1 MASTKKPA
9 KPAASGLMGLAKK
22 TVKATAKKDDKEVIT
37 VSDQTVSDA
46 IDNYIKNKKIADEA
60 AAAMAASSEIVKSE
74 GGKKI
79 FIEEMEKTGR
89 SKESFIL
96 ASKNG
101 NSLMYVVTDAYKR
114 ANLDEER
121 VEYLRGKFG
130 DEIITDKN
138 EFIVNP
144 ELIDEHG
151 ETLCELIKNCP
162 KFSEEVKES
171 LIQLKQ
177 TFTIAKGTKD
187 KMRDIAKAS
196 KTTVEIVFEE
206 VQPTCQ
212 VKVRGAK

>member
-1 MASTKKPA
+1 MTTVKKGA
-9 KPAASGLMGLAKK
+9 GLLGLAKK
-22 TVKATAKKDDKEVIT
+22 TVKTAAAKKDSKEVISVT
-37 VSDQTVSDA
+37 DQIVSDA
-46 IDNYIKNKKIADEA
+46 IDTYIKNKKIADEA
-60 AAAMAASSEIVKSE
+60 AAAMAAASEIVKSE

-96 ASKNG
+96 ASLTG
-101 NSLMYVVTDAYKR
+101 SSLMYVVTDAYKR

-162 KFSEEVKES
+162 AFTDEVKES

-177 TFTIAKGTKD
+177 SFVVAKGTKD
-187 KMRDIAKAS
+187 KMKDIAKAS
-196 KTTVEIVFEE
+196 NTSVEELFEE

-212 VKVRGAK
+212 IKVRGSK

>member
-1 MASTKKPA
+1 MSTTKKPGA
-9 KPAASGLMGLAKK
+9 GLLGLAKK
-22 TVKATAKKDDKEVIT
+22 TVKTTAAKKDNKEVIT
-37 VSDQTVSDA
+37 VSDKTVSDA
-46 IDNYIKNKKIADEA
+46 IDTYIKNKKIADEA
-60 AAAMAASSEIVKSE
+60 AAAMAAASEIVKSE

-96 ASKNG
+96 ASQNG

-121 VEYLRGKFG
+121 VEYLRKMFG
-130 DEIITDKN
+130 EEIITDKN

-162 KFSEEVKES
+162 KFTDEVKES

-177 TFTIAKGTKD
+177 SFTIAKGTKD

-196 KTTVEIVFEE
+196 NTTVETVFEE

-212 VKVRGAK
+212 VKVRGSK